1 MQEKDREVEL
11 RGVRAALDKANEQ
24 VSDATWRESLSLENV
39 RQLRREVEV
48 LGAALADM
56 RAQRVGGDPRKHPR
70 SPRLSSKFAGLVP
83 GAAGLLGG
91 GFDRARLLAL
101 YSSRVGGG
109 DPEGAGEPGG
119 SAAGDAQRA
128 GLEEWFAQLTADL
141 HLNLGTFG
149 DWTFKR
155 GDLPT
160 PSPLERPDAASNAS
174 AGGGGGGA
182 GEVGMSAKA
191 AAAEAAAKLAAA
203 SAQEEHGEH
212 HAGGGGGGDG
222 GEGAL
227 TSSAKAAAAEAAAK
241 LGAAAA
247 QKQHDTEHAGGGGA
261 GGGGGGKAA
270 DQALPLVQDSAA
282 VERRRTAEAGGAQ
295 TLSLDGHATAA
306 AEQADSIR
314 AKTEG
319 AARGSVWEAGDRQI
333 DVAKAR
339 DKALDQALDHSGG
352 AAEAARHRAARAAAG
367 AQAAQTLET
376 LGGMRAREVGN
387 AAGRRERAGG
397 AGVGEGLMVG
407 LAAGAA
413 REAAGGAGE
422 DASAR
427 CRMAAICEGAAAC
440 QPGVPATAILLQQTF
455 TNHS

>member
-1 MQEKDREVEL
+1 MRM
-11 RGVRAALDKANEQ
+11 ALDKANEQ

-39 RQLRREVEV
+39 RQLRREVEA

-56 RAQRVGGDPRKHPR
+56 RAQRAGGDPSQHPKTL
-70 SPRLSSKFAGLVP
+70 RLNSKFAGLVP
-83 GAAGLLGG
+83 GAVGLLGG

-109 DPEGAGEPGG
+109 DPEGAGDPGG

-174 AGGGGGGA
+174 AGGGGGGRGGGA
-182 GEVGMSAKA
+182 GEAGMLAKA
-191 AAAEAAAKLAAA
+191 AAAEAAARLAAA
-203 SAQEEHGEH
+203 AAQEEHGEH
-212 HAGGGGGGDG
+212 HAGGGGGGEG
-222 GEGAL
+222 GEGAVL
-227 TSSAKAAAAEAAAK
+227 LSAKAAAAEAAAK
-241 LGAAAA
+241 LGAAAV
-247 QKQHDTEHAGGGGA
+247 QKQRGKEHAHGGGA
-261 GGGGGGKAA
+261 GGGGGGKAEGH
-270 DQALPLVQDSAA
+270 ALPLVQDSAA

-295 TLSLDGHATAA
+295 TLTLDGQAA
-306 AEQADSIR
+306 KQADAVR
-314 AKTEG
+314 AEMEG
-319 AARGSVWEAGDRQI
+319 AASVSTAWEVSDRQS
-333 DVAKAR
+333 DVSTAL
-339 DKALDQALDHSGG
+339 DKALDQALDRSGG

-376 LGGMRAREVGN
+376 LGGVRAREVGN

-413 REAAGGAGE
+413 REAAGGADE

-440 QPGVPATAILLQQTF
+440 QPGAPAAAIYFYFRRHVLQ
-455 TNHS
+455 HY